1 MKPESIDKRRARQKR
16 EAVRS
21 VVIAA
26 VLELAGAAVCVGLAL
41 IPGMPV
47 VLSAAFF
54 VPAAVCLLLILSA
67 VRALKERF
75 REIEGGELD
84 AAGQY

>member
-1 MKPESIDKRRARQKR
+1 MKPESIECRRAREKR

-21 VVIAA
+21 MAIFG
-26 VLELAGAAVCVGLAL
+26 VLELAVAALCVWLAL
-41 IPGMPV
+41 RPGVPGWLS
-47 VLSAAFF
+47 VLLF
-54 VPAAVCLLLILSA
+54 VPPVLGVLLIPSA

>member
-1 MKPESIDKRRARQKR
+1 MKPESIERRRAREKR
-16 EAVRS
+16 DAVRS
-21 VVIAA
+21 MAVFGALDLAEVVFF
-26 VLELAGAAVCVGLAL
+26 VWLAL
-41 IPGMPV
+41 RPGVPGWLS
-47 VLSAAFF
+47 VLLF
-54 VPAAVCLLLILSA
+54 VPPVLGVLLIPSA